1 MMEVIMH
8 PLTALLIVLIVGY
21 VAARVVISNK
31 QLRSRPKHFV
41 MVVRHHG
48 QDFKSFTEAKIRRDA
63 EAELYQEICQQIRE
77 TGYDPFDG
85 GMEYRL
91 FDETLP
97 KPLTKQTPKYE
108 KLLVFKPGKR

>member
-8 PLTALLIVLIVGY
+8 PFTAFMIVLIVGY
-21 VAARVVISNK
+21 VVARVVISNK
-31 QLRSRPKHFV
+31 QFRSRPKHFV
-41 MVVRHHG
+41 MIVRHHG
-48 QDFKSFTEAKIRRDA
+48 QDFSSFTESRNRRDA
-63 EAELYQEICQQIRE
+63 EAELYQDICQQIRDE
-77 TGYDPFDG
+77 GFDPFDG

-97 KPLTKQTPKYE
+97 KPLTEQTRKYE